1 ILRACPAVRSGS
13 RPAEAAP
20 APASAPHPR
29 RASQIHIP
37 ETLMINSCVTGY
49 LRGLRFLPTAG
60 DLPLPPL
67 RAASL
72 AASAASFSL
81 ALAGLPVR
89 LPPLPPLPARSPR
102 PRDSRLDISRRS
114 EERPVGPA
122 GA

>member
-1 ILRACPAVRSGS
+1 HHRYLHPFPTRRSSDLEAV
-13 RPAEAAP
+13 P

-37 ETLMINSCVTGY
+37 ETLTINSCVTGY
-49 LRGLRFLPTAG
+49 LRGLRFLPAAG

-81 ALAGLPVR
+81 AL
-89 LPPLPPLPARSPR
+89 
-102 PRDSRLDISRRS
+102 RS
-114 EERPVGPA
+114 EEHTSELQSRENIV
-122 GA
+122 